1 MKVLIS
7 ASNSSSCVLWDSLIS
22 RLGQSNLYVCSD
34 APGTFRVLKDRGV
47 RSHQILSTE
56 RPFYNLA
63 ANYLGHG
70 QQPHAEVINQGLS
83 VDEYARCHELFGI
96 FAHQCSRLLIGGSP
110 VYDLMDLYFLCVK
123 YWLSI
128 LDKEEINL
136 IYFSQVPH
144 TGGDF
149 CLYVASCIRKNIRV
163 VNGHPICRSVLFVR
177 TALPLRTCNY
187 IGDYN
192 SSEEKF
198 NCHKQDLLISLVDH
212 VSTKKKSKP
221 LVIEDTVMKVLDQ
234 LPVHKCL
241 LDGSRPENYFVF
253 FLGSEPEAACNPNG
267 YPFLTS
273 KQAIEYL
280 LDQLPP
286 DAVLVLREHPVML
299 SGEKSFAWRD
309 ESSFKRVRGDSLQ
322 HSKS

>member
-1 MKVLIS
+1 M
-7 ASNSSSCVLWDSLIS
+7 
-22 RLGQSNLYVCSD
+22 
-34 APGTFRVLKDRGV
+34 
-47 RSHQILSTE
+47 
-56 RPFYNLA
+56 
-63 ANYLGHG
+63 
-70 QQPHAEVINQGLS
+70 
-83 VDEYARCHELFGI
+83 
-96 FAHQCSRLLIGGSP
+96 
-110 VYDLMDLYFLCVK
+110 
-123 YWLSI
+123 
-128 LDKEEINL
+128 
-136 IYFSQVPH
+136 PH

-198 NCHKQDLLISLVDH
+198 NCHKQDLLSSLVDH

-280 LDQLPP
+280 LTSCHQTPSSSYK
-286 DAVLVLREHPVML
+286 HPVML
-299 SGEKSFAWRD
+299 SGE
-309 ESSFKRVRGDSLQ
+309 RVLLGATNQFRREYEVTLSLTF
-322 HSKS
+322 